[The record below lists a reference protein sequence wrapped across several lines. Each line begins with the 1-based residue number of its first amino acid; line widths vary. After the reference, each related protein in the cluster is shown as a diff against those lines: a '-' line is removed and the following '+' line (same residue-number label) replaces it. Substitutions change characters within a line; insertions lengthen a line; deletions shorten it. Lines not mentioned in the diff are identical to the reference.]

1 MQEEE
6 TGYSNY
12 QDRELYAIYDAGRE
26 VTVQFIKTLIERIRS
41 LEIAVEKQAKAI
53 SELKQQLGKNSH
65 NSNKPPSSDN
75 PFDGQKTKSLRKKTG
90 KKPGGQEGHPGKTL
104 RKSKNPNRTE
114 NISPKIC
121 RECGSSLEYARV
133 ISVEKRQVFD
143 IPKPELTITEFINEE
158 RECGCCGATTGGV
171 FPFHALQNVQYGPNI
186 RAMIAYFRQRNF
198 IPTER
203 MAEIFSD
210 LFGLSISEATFINTT
225 RKCSDLLSDH
235 EVKAIEILKA
245 SPVIHCDETGIKVNG
260 RLFWI
265 HNVSND
271 QTTVQMAH
279 EKRGKEAIN
288 AMGILPSYTGTAIHD
303 SWQSYFDYACN
314 HGLCNAHH
322 LRELTFVETEIGQKW
337 AGRMINLLLE
347 MKKAA
352 EKALILNR
360 QVDKR
365 GIEQF
370 MDQYHAI
377 LRTAIRKN
385 PIIDDGIHKR
395 GRKKKSKTRN
405 LVDRLRN
412 RWKET
417 CAFLFDVRIPFDN
430 NQAERD
436 IRMTKV
442 QQKVSGGFRSS
453 QAAKDF
459 CRIRGFLSTLRKQ
472 GFNVFGGLVNLFQ
485 NVCVGH
491 IWS

>member
-1 MQEEE
+1 MQEEQ
-6 TGYSNY
+6 TSYSKY
-12 QDRELYAIYDAGRE
+12 LDRELYAIYDAGRE
-26 VTVQFIKTLIERIRS
+26 VTVQFIKTLLERIRS
-41 LEIAVEKQAKAI
+41 LEIAVEKQANAI

-65 NSNKPPSSDN
+65 NSSKPPSSDN
-75 PFDGQKTKSLRKKTG
+75 PFDGKKTKSLRKKSG

-104 RKSKNPNRTE
+104 RKSKVPDRTE
-114 NISPKIC
+114 TITPGIC
-121 RECGSSLEYARV
+121 SGCGGSLENARV

-158 RECGCCGATTGGV
+158 RACGCCGATTRGV
-171 FPFHALQNVQYGPNI
+171 FPFYASRNVQYGPNI

-225 RKCSDLLSDH
+225 RKCSDLLSDY
-235 EVKAIEILKA
+235 EAKATETLKA

-260 RLFWI
+260 KLFWI

-288 AMGILPSYTGTAIHD
+288 AMGILPTYTGTAIHD
-303 SWQSYFDYACN
+303 SWQSYFDYACK

-337 AGRMINLLLE
+337 AGRMIDLLLE

-352 EKALILNR
+352 GKALILNR

-365 GIEQF
+365 RIDQF
-370 MDQYHAI
+370 MDQYQAI

-417 CAFLFDVRIPFDN
+417 CAFLLDVLIPFDN

-472 GFNVFGGLVNLFQ
+472 GLNVFDGLVKLFQ
-485 NVCVGH
+485 NGCAGH
-491 IWS
+491 VWS

>member
-12 QDRELYAIYDAGRE
+12 HDRELYAIYDAGRE

-41 LEIAVEKQAKAI
+41 LEIAVEKQAQAI

-104 RKSKNPNRTE
+104 RKSTAPDRTE
-114 NISPKIC
+114 IITPKTC
-121 RECGSSLEYARV
+121 GECGSSLENARV

-158 RECGCCGATTGGV
+158 RECGCCGATTGGM
-171 FPFHALQNVQYGPNI
+171 FPFHASQNVQYGPNI

-225 RKCSDLLSDH
+225 RKCSDLLSNY
-235 EVKAIEILKA
+235 EAKAREILKA
-245 SPVIHCDETGIKVNG
+245 SPVIHCDETGIMVNG
-260 RLFWI
+260 KLFWI

-271 QTTVQMAH
+271 QTTLQMAH

-303 SWQSYFDYACN
+303 SWQSYFDYACQ

-337 AGRMINLLLE
+337 AGRMIDLLLE

-352 EKALILNR
+352 AKALILKR
-360 QVDKR
+360 QVDKPR
-365 GIEQF
+365 IDLF
-370 MDQYHAI
+370 MEQYHAI

-385 PIIDDGIHKR
+385 PIIDDGIHRR

-417 CAFLFDVRIPFDN
+417 CAFLLDVLIPFDN

-442 QQKVSGGFRSS
+442 QQKVSGGFRSFE
-453 QAAKDF
+453 AAKDF

-472 GFNVFGGLVNLFQ
+472 GFNVFDGLVNLFQ
-485 NVCVGH
+485 NGCVGYV
-491 IWS
+491 